1 MKSILCTKYGPPS
14 ELEYKESEK
23 PTIKANQILVR
34 VHACSVNFPDT
45 LIIRGLYQFK
55 PDPPFSP
62 GSDISGVV
70 EEVGAEVKNYIVGD
84 EVIGMSP
91 WGGFAEYAAID
102 EHFAMPK
109 PKEIPFDKAACFL
122 YTYSTSLYALQNRA
136 QIKSGESLLV
146 LGASGGV
153 GLAAVK
159 LGKLLGAKVIAAAS
173 TDEKLALCKEA
184 GAYQIVNYNTE
195 DLKNRVKEM
204 TDGKGVD
211 VILDPVGASYANP
224 AIRTMAWGG
233 RYLVIGFAAGEI
245 PKIPLNLPLLKGCS
259 IVGVFLGSFAMR
271 SPKQAGLLK
280 QQLVDWYKEGKID
293 PYIHQ
298 RFRLEEA
305 PKAIQMMMD
314 RKAMGKLVV
323 EIF

>member
-1 MKSILCTKYGPPS
+1 MKAILCTKYGPPS
-14 ELEYKESEK
+14 ELQLLETPK
-23 PTIKANQILVR
+23 PIIAKNQILVK

-55 PDPPFSP
+55 PEPPFSP

-70 EEVGAEVKNYIVGD
+70 VEVGEEVKHYAVGD

-91 WGGFAEYAAID
+91 WGGFAEFAAID

-122 YTYSTSLYALQNRA
+122 YTYSTSLYALQERA
-136 QIKSGESLLV
+136 QIKEGESLLI

-153 GLAAVK
+153 GLAAVE

-173 TDEKLALCKEA
+173 TDEKLALCKNS
-184 GAYQIVNYNTE
+184 GADELVNYNTE
-195 DLKNRVKEM
+195 DLKTKVKEL
-204 TDGKGVD
+204 TGGKGVD

-233 RYLVIGFAAGEI
+233 RYLVVGFAAGEI
-245 PKIPLNLPLLKGCS
+245 PKIPLNLALLKGCS

-271 SPKQAGLLK
+271 FPKEANRLK
-280 QQLVDWYKEGKID
+280 QQLVDLYKAGKVD
-293 PYIHQ
+293 PHIHKS
-298 RFRLEEA
+298 FSLENA
-305 PKAIQMMMD
+305 PEAIQLMMD

-323 EIF
+323 CLP